1 VLFDELKAAGLYEN
15 SVIIMYGDHYG
26 ISENHN
32 DAMEQYLG
40 KEIRPF
46 ENAQLQRVPMIV
58 HIPGVTDKSPKEFD
72 TVSGQI
78 DIKPTIKHLL
88 GMETKNDIQF
98 GEDLFSEERS
108 EFVVFRD
115 GSFVTDEVIYTKN
128 ACYDKESEQEVDQE
142 ACEPYM
148 EKAKKELQYSDQ
160 IIYGDLLRFYDGT
173 SIQMDQTKI
182 KE

>member
-1 VLFDELKAAGLYEN
+1 
-15 SVIIMYGDHYG
+15 
-26 ISENHN
+26 
-32 DAMEQYLG
+32 
-40 KEIRPF
+40 
-46 ENAQLQRVPMIV
+46 
-58 HIPGVTDKSPKEFD
+58 
-72 TVSGQI
+72 
-78 DIKPTIKHLL
+78 
-88 GMETKNDIQF
+88 
-98 GEDLFSEERS
+98 
-108 EFVVFRD
+108 VFRD